1 MKVSREQFAENRE
14 RILDV
19 AGTLFREKGFDGI
32 GIADIMKAAG
42 MTHGGF
48 YRHFESKDEL
58 IDQASQK
65 ALAGSASYWERTI
78 GDRDDPH
85 AALTR
90 LLQMYLSEAHRDASG
105 KGCGVAALGAD
116 AARQN
121 DAVRGT
127 FAHGVESLVDKLTG
141 LLPGRTRAVRRRKAL
156 ASFSQMMG
164 ALVLSRAV
172 EDPAFSKEILS
183 AAMFE
188 LSTAHGIA

>member
-19 AGTLFREKGFDGI
+19 AGALFREKGFDGI

-48 YRHFESKDEL
+48 YRHFESKDDL
-58 IDQASQK
+58 IDQASQR
-65 ALAGSASYWERTI
+65 ALIHGAGYWERTI
-78 GDRDDPH
+78 GDGDDSN
-85 AALTR
+85 AGLMR

-105 KGCGVAALGAD
+105 RGCSIAALGAD
-116 AARQN
+116 AARQSG
-121 DAVRGT
+121 AVRRT
-127 FAHGVESLVDKLTG
+127 FEHGMQLLVDKLTT
-141 LLPGRTRAVRRRKAL
+141 LVPGRTRAVRRRKAL

-172 EDPAFSKEILS
+172 DDPALSKEILL
-183 AAMFE
+183 AAMVE
-188 LSTAHGIA
+188 LSNAHGVA

>member
-19 AGTLFREKGFDGI
+19 ASTLFREKGFDGI

-48 YRHFESKDEL
+48 YRHFASKDDL

-65 ALAGSASYWERTI
+65 ALAHGASYWERTM
-78 GDRDDPH
+78 GDDENTN

-105 KGCGVAALGAD
+105 RGCGIAALGAD

-121 DAVRGT
+121 GAVRKT
-127 FAHGVESLVDKLTG
+127 FAHGMELLVDKLTG

-172 EDPAFSKEILS
+172 DDPTLSREILS
-183 AAMFE
+183 AALFE
-188 LSTAHGIA
+188 LSAAHGIA

>member
-19 AGTLFREKGFDGI
+19 ASTLFREKGFDGI

-48 YRHFESKDEL
+48 YRHFESKDDL
-58 IDQASQK
+58 IDQASHK
-65 ALAGSASYWERTI
+65 ALTRGAGYWDRTI
-78 GDRDDPH
+78 GDVDNVH

-105 KGCGVAALGAD
+105 KGCSVAALGAD

-121 DAVRGT
+121 STIRKT
-127 FAHGVESLVDKLTG
+127 FEHGVESLVDKLTA

-172 EDPAFSKEILS
+172 DDPALSKEILS

-188 LSTAHGIA
+188 LSAAHGVA

>member
-19 AGTLFREKGFDGI
+19 AGTLFRERGFDGI
-32 GIADIMKAAG
+32 GIADIMKAAS

-48 YRHFESKDEL
+48 YRHFESKDDL

-65 ALAGSASYWERTI
+65 ALARGASYWDRTM
-78 GDRDDPH
+78 GDDDSPH
-85 AALTR
+85 VALTR

-105 KGCGVAALGAD
+105 KGCSVAALGAD
-116 AARQN
+116 AARQSGSI
-121 DAVRGT
+121 RRT
-127 FAHGVESLVDKLTG
+127 FEHGVEALVDKLTA

-172 EDPAFSKEILS
+172 DDPVLSKEILS

-188 LSTAHGIA
+188 LSAAHGIA

>member
-19 AGTLFREKGFDGI
+19 ASTLFREKGFDGI

-48 YRHFESKDEL
+48 YRHFESKDDL
-58 IDQASQK
+58 VDQASRK
-65 ALAGSASYWERTI
+65 ALARGAAYWERSTGE
-78 GDRDDPH
+78 GDPDT
-85 AALTR
+85 ALPR

-105 KGCGVAALGAD
+105 RGCAVAALGAD

-121 DAVRGT
+121 DVVRKT
-127 FAHGVESLVDKLTG
+127 FAHGVEQLVAKLTA

-156 ASFSQMMG
+156 ASFSQMVG

-172 EDPAFSKEILS
+172 DDPALSKEILAAAMLELS
-183 AAMFE
+183 AA
-188 LSTAHGIA
+188 HGLA

>member
-19 AGTLFREKGFDGI
+19 ASTLFREKGFDGI

-48 YRHFESKDEL
+48 YRHFESKDDL

-65 ALAGSASYWERTI
+65 ALVRGASYWERNI
-78 GDRDDPH
+78 GEGDPET
-85 AALTR
+85 ALTR

-105 KGCGVAALGAD
+105 RGCAVAALGAD

-121 DAVRGT
+121 VVVRKT
-127 FAHGVESLVDKLTG
+127 FAHGVEQLVAKLTA

-156 ASFSQMMG
+156 ASFSQMVG

-172 EDPAFSKEILS
+172 DDPALSKEILAAAMLELS
-183 AAMFE
+183 AA
-188 LSTAHGIA
+188 HGLA

>member
-48 YRHFESKDEL
+48 YRHFESKDDL

-65 ALAGSASYWERTI
+65 ALARGAGYWERTI
-78 GDRDDPH
+78 GDDDNPH

-105 KGCGVAALGAD
+105 KGCSLAALGAD

-121 DAVRGT
+121 GSVRKT
-127 FAHGVESLVDKLTG
+127 FAHGMELLVDKLTA

-164 ALVLSRAV
+164 ALILSRAV
-172 EDPAFSKEILS
+172 DDPALSKEILS
-183 AAMFE
+183 AAMLE
-188 LSTAHGIA
+188 LSTTHGIA

>member
-48 YRHFESKDEL
+48 YRHFASKDDL

-65 ALAGSASYWERTI
+65 ALTRGAGYWDRTI
-78 GDRDDPH
+78 GGDDSPH

-105 KGCGVAALGAD
+105 KGCSIAALGAD

-121 DAVRGT
+121 GAIRKTFERGL
-127 FAHGVESLVDKLTG
+127 ESLVDKLTA
-141 LLPGRTRAVRRRKAL
+141 LMPGRTRALRRRKAL

-172 EDPAFSKEILS
+172 DDPALSKEILS
-183 AAMFE
+183 AALAE
-188 LSTAHGIA
+188 LSAAHGIA

>member
-19 AGTLFREKGFDGI
+19 ASTLFREKGFDGI

-48 YRHFESKDEL
+48 YRHFESKDDL
-58 IDQASQK
+58 IDQASHK
-65 ALAGSASYWERTI
+65 ALARGADYWDHTI
-78 GDRDDPH
+78 GDGDSAH

-105 KGCGVAALGAD
+105 KGCSIAALGAD

-121 DAVRGT
+121 GT
-127 FAHGVESLVDKLTG
+127 IRKTFEHGLESLVDKLTA

-172 EDPAFSKEILS
+172 DDPALSKEILS

-188 LSTAHGIA
+188 LSTAHGAA

>member
-48 YRHFESKDEL
+48 YRHFESKDDL

-65 ALAGSASYWERTI
+65 ALM
-78 GDRDDPH
+78 
-85 AALTR
+85 R

-105 KGCGVAALGAD
+105 RGCSIAALGTD

-121 DAVRGT
+121 SAVRKT
-127 FAHGVESLVDKLTG
+127 FEHGMQLLVDKLTT

-172 EDPAFSKEILS
+172 DDPALSKEILS

>member
-48 YRHFESKDEL
+48 YRHFESKDDL

-65 ALAGSASYWERTI
+65 ALMRGAGYWERTI
-78 GDRDDPH
+78 GDSQDPN
-85 AALTR
+85 AALMR

-105 KGCGVAALGAD
+105 RGCSIAALGTD

-121 DAVRGT
+121 SAVRKT
-127 FAHGVESLVDKLTG
+127 FEHGMQLLVDKLTT

-172 EDPAFSKEILS
+172 DDPALSKEILS

>member
-19 AGTLFREKGFDGI
+19 ASTLFREKGFDGI

-48 YRHFESKDEL
+48 YRHFESKDDL

-65 ALAGSASYWERTI
+65 ALARGASYWDHTI
-78 GDRDDPH
+78 GDDDSAH
-85 AALTR
+85 TALTR
-90 LLQMYLSEAHRDASG
+90 LLQMYLSEAHRDARG
-105 KGCGVAALGAD
+105 KGCSIAALSAD
-116 AARQN
+116 AARQS
-121 DAVRGT
+121 GT
-127 FAHGVESLVDKLTG
+127 IRKTFEHGMELLVDKLTA
-141 LLPGRTRAVRRRKAL
+141 LMSGRTRAVRRRKAL

-172 EDPAFSKEILS
+172 DDPALSKEILS
-183 AAMFE
+183 AAMVE
-188 LSTAHGIA
+188 LSAAHGIT

>member
-1 MKVSREQFAENRE
+1 MKVSREQFAEHRE

-48 YRHFESKDEL
+48 YRHFASKDDL

-65 ALAGSASYWERTI
+65 ALTRGAGDWDHTI
-78 GDRDDPH
+78 GDDHSPH

-90 LLQMYLSEAHRDASG
+90 LLQMYLSEAHRDTSG
-105 KGCGVAALGAD
+105 KGCSVAALGAD

-121 DAVRGT
+121 GT
-127 FAHGVESLVDKLTG
+127 IRKTFEHGLESLVDKLTA
-141 LLPGRTRAVRRRKAL
+141 LMPGRTRAVRRRKAL

-164 ALVLSRAV
+164 ALVLARAV
-172 EDPAFSKEILS
+172 DDPTLSKEILS
-183 AAMFE
+183 AAMVE
-188 LSTAHGIA
+188 LSTGHGIA

>member
-19 AGTLFREKGFDGI
+19 AGALFREKGFDGI

-48 YRHFESKDEL
+48 YRHFESKDDL

-65 ALAGSASYWERTI
+65 ALTRGAGYWERTI
-78 GDRDDPH
+78 GDDGNPD
-85 AALTR
+85 AALMR

-105 KGCGVAALGAD
+105 KGCGLAALGAD

-121 DAVRGT
+121 ASVRRT
-127 FAHGVESLVDKLTG
+127 FAHGMELLVDKLTS

-164 ALVLSRAV
+164 ALILSRTV
-172 EDPAFSKEILS
+172 DDPALSKEILS